1 MICKYQGCDKLQSI
15 VLPESLTKIRYAAF
29 AQCKSLSSINIP
41 DAVTFI
47 DIDAFYDTAL
57 YNNSPNGVIYI
68 GKWAVGSK
76 SDNTEEGGER
86 EFIVKDGTV
95 GVVKV
100 PDVEVISIPS
110 SVKYFSYKAE
120 RLNSLKRIYV
130 DGENNL
136 DAFDFTK
143 SSELTTTILGNEVK
157 SIKENQFWAKKNLKT
172 VIMGYGLRSIGG
184 YAFESCTSLEKVRIP
199 NGVET
204 VGNNAFANCDGL
216 TTVTIPN
223 SVTDIGYRAFYNDLA
238 LVSENS
244 HIAIPKK
251 LNESVFSCG
260 DGYDSHTIYYIATL
274 YVPRGRTTLY
284 KNVEGWK
291 LFASI
296 EEKDVAYELTYI
308 LDGDVYKSMEIQPG
322 ITITPEPDPVKDG
335 YVFAG
340 WRTVPATMPDHD
352 VVVYGEFVP
361 YTNGINEVCQE
372 SVHNKIREGWF
383 TLNGIRLPK
392 EPQTTGIYVHN
403 GKKVVIK

>member
-1 MICKYQGCDKLQSI
+1 MNI
-15 VLPESLTKIRYAAF
+15 PESVT
-29 AQCKSLSSINIP
+29 NIEYS
-41 DAVTFI
+41 
-47 DIDAFYDTAL
+47 AFYDTAL
-57 YNNSPNGVIYI
+57 YNNSPDGIIYI
-68 GKWAVGSK
+68 GKWAVDSK
-76 SDNTEEGGER
+76 YDRTEEGGER
-86 EFIVKDGTV
+86 EFIVKEGTI
-95 GVVKV
+95 GVVQV
-100 PDVEVISIPS
+100 PDVEVVSIPS
-110 SVKYFSYKAE
+110 SVKYLSYKPE
-120 RLNSLKRIYV
+120 RLNSLKRIFV

-143 SSELTTTILGNEVK
+143 SSGLTTIILGNEVK
-157 SIKENQFWAKKNLKT
+157 SIPEKKFWNKSSLKT

-184 YAFESCTSLEKVRIP
+184 YAFEGCKGLEKVRIP
-199 NGVET
+199 NGVESI
-204 VGNNAFANCDGL
+204 GSKAFANCDGL

-223 SVTDIGYRAFYNDLA
+223 SATDIGYSAFYNDLA
-238 LVSENS
+238 LVSVTS
-244 HIAIPKK
+244 HISIPKK
-251 LNESVFSCG
+251 LDESAFSCG
-260 DGYDSHTIYYIATL
+260 GDYDRHTIYYIATL

-335 YVFAG
+335 FVFAG

-361 YTNGINEVCQE
+361 YTNGINEICQE
-372 SVHNKIREGWF
+372 SVHIKTREGWF
-383 TLNGIRLPK
+383 TMNGIQLPK

-403 GKKVVIK
+403 GKKVFVK